1 MVWEGCR
8 MENVDTEILPR
19 TQDKS
24 NLGQTCMK
32 IFKMY
37 KIYKVEHI
45 CYSDFSSK
53 KIYNKG
59 KSVVECKM

>member
-1 MVWEGCR
+1 
-8 MENVDTEILPR
+8 MENVDTEILSR

-32 IFKMY
+32 IFKMC

-53 KIYNKG
+53 MIYNQG